1 MIQTKKEV
9 QKMPATQ
16 IYSVVN
22 TLAQNLQ
29 YSGNTVIDPSS
40 FAAFA
45 STTMNGSLEP
55 VYNELYNLIG
65 RTVIA
70 IDEAEDEE
78 RGIIVDAFDY
88 GSIQRKLSY
97 ISQNSQS
104 NSDYDIQNPES
115 PYAVLPKSGIVQ
127 KFFEQ
132 TIPTFSWEDVQ
143 YDKQLREA
151 FHDPASLAGFWDG
164 LYTRMYN
171 EYKIAKLGLADAA
184 IGALVAHVVADTND
198 MNYSRRVR
206 NLLTEYNTLY
216 MGGNPLTKDQA
227 LVTPEYLEF
236 VRKQILIDQ
245 KNLNKLTHLYNE
257 IGASGSEVPI
267 DRRSKSDD
275 LNLDISLNIATS
287 YQKFWGDTFND
298 EYVQF
303 PRHNEVVNWG
313 IATEPEQVKI
323 TLDGGQTTT
332 TVSDIIGVMYDKD
345 AVVAT
350 MDRSRFVSIY
360 DEWNDRNVFKLAAD
374 RRYTVDPTEN
384 TIVYLNA

>member
-1 MIQTKKEV
+1 
-9 QKMPATQ
+9 MPATQ

-29 YSGNTVIDPSS
+29 YSGNTVIDPST

-45 STTMNGSLEP
+45 SSTMSGSLEP

-78 RGIIVDAFDY
+78 RGIIVDSFDY
-88 GSIQRKLSY
+88 GSIMRKLSY
-97 ISQNSQS
+97 ISQNAQS

-115 PYAVLPKSGIVQ
+115 PYAVLPKSGVVQ

-143 YDKQLREA
+143 CDKQLREA
-151 FHDPASLAGFWDG
+151 FHDPSSLAGFWDG

-184 IGALVAHVVADTND
+184 IGALIAHVVADTND

-206 NLLTEYNTLY
+206 RLLTEFTGTYTQFA
-216 MGGNPLTKDQA
+216 GLTADEA

-267 DRRSKSDD
+267 DRRSKIDD

-303 PRHNEVVNWG
+303 PKHNEIVNWG

-374 RRYTVDPTEN
+374 RRYIVDPTEN
-384 TIVYLNA
+384 AIVYLNA

>member
-1 MIQTKKEV
+1 
-9 QKMPATQ
+9 MPATQ

-29 YSGNTVIDPSS
+29 YSGNTVIDPST

-45 STTMNGSLEP
+45 SSTMSGSLEP

-65 RTVIA
+65 KTVIA

-78 RGIIVDAFDY
+78 RGIIVDSFDY
-88 GSIQRKLSY
+88 GSIMRKLSY
-97 ISQNSQS
+97 ISQNAQS

-115 PYAVLPKSGIVQ
+115 PYAVQPKGGIVQ

-184 IGALVAHVVADTND
+184 IGALVAHVVSGTTD

-206 NLLTEYNTLY
+206 CLLTEYNTLY
-216 MGGNPLTKDQA
+216 RQSLTPLTKDET

-257 IGASGSEVPI
+257 IGSSGNEVPV
-267 DRRSKSDD
+267 DRRSKIDD

-303 PRHNEVVNWG
+303 PKHNEIVNWG

-332 TVSDIIGVMYDKD
+332 TVSDIIGVMYDRD

>member
-1 MIQTKKEV
+1 
-9 QKMPATQ
+9 MPATQ

-45 STTMNGSLEP
+45 STTLNGSLEP

-78 RGIIVDAFDY
+78 RGIIVDSFDY

-97 ISQNSQS
+97 ISQNAQS

-115 PYAVLPKSGIVQ
+115 PYAVLPKSGVVQ

-151 FHDPASLAGFWDG
+151 FHDPTSLAGFWDG

-184 IGALVAHVVADTND
+184 IGALIAHIVADTTD

-206 NLLTEYNTLY
+206 NLLTEFTGTYTQFA
-216 MGGNPLTKDQA
+216 GLTADEA
-227 LVTPEYLEF
+227 LITPEYLEF

-267 DRRSKSDD
+267 DRRSKIDD

-303 PRHNEVVNWG
+303 PNHNEVVNWG

-332 TVSDIIGVMYDKD
+332 TVSDIIGVMYDRD

-374 RRYTVDPTEN
+374 RRYIVDPTEN
-384 TIVYLNA
+384 AIVYLNA